1 MVVHMHISEFQTL
14 MNKKLGDKDQQMGS
28 AFLLNVLIEEVGEL
42 ARALRK
48 KTRTEIEEEIADVIF
63 STISLANVS
72 NIQVEPILK
81 RKYVDKSLSEIS
93 KKWTDVTWK
102 G

>member
-1 MVVHMHISEFQTL
+1 MQISEFQTL
-14 MNKKLGDKDQQMGS
+14 MKNKLSDKDKQMGS

-48 KTRTEIEEEIADVIF
+48 KTQIEIAEEIGDVIF
-63 STISLANVS
+63 STVSIANVFD
-72 NIQVEPILK
+72 IQIEPVLK
-81 RKYVDKSLSEIS
+81 RKYVDKPLSEIS

-102 G
+102 